1 MSETK
6 KPAFSLSSLPEY
18 ERKLLYSL
26 AFFLGR
32 DISAQAVACLSMYL
46 RQSEPRILG
55 QLNYYAHK
63 AARKTG
69 QPYNA
74 YDLLDLIIESPE
86 TAAEL
91 LQLTVVH
98 LPGQRDVFEPE
109 EDPRNLA

>member
-1 MSETK
+1 MNEEK
-6 KPAFSLSSLPEY
+6 KTAFPLNSLPEY
-18 ERKLLYSL
+18 ERKLLCSL

-32 DISAQAVACLSMYL
+32 DLSAQAVACLSMYL

-63 AARKTG
+63 ATKKTG
-69 QPYNA
+69 QPYDA

-98 LPGQRDVFEPE
+98 PPGQRDVFEPE
-109 EDPRNLA
+109 GRSE

>member
-1 MSETK
+1 MKEVNKT
-6 KPAFSLSSLPEY
+6 AFALNSLPEY
-18 ERKLLYSL
+18 ERQLLCSL

-63 AARKTG
+63 ATRKTG
-69 QPYNA
+69 QPYTA
-74 YDLLDLIIESPE
+74 YDLLDLIVEAPE
-86 TAAEL
+86 TAAEI

-98 LPGQRDVFEPE
+98 SPGQRDVFEPGNE
-109 EDPRNLA
+109 SES